1 MLAIIKLFDRI
12 ALLNQTMEL
21 KKMTKPLI
29 KVDCRKCNKTGFIN
43 AFGHIKRGICFSCS
57 GHGFQMLK
65 NKPRIQKR
73 YEVGFLWA
81 DKNHCNYNNGKILM
95 VWGAQGYASLPA
107 ANRKAE
113 AAMRING
120 SIEYLVRLVK
130 EDI

>member
-1 MLAIIKLFDRI
+1 MLVILKLFDII
-12 ALLNQTMEL
+12 ALLNQATEQ
-21 KKMTKPLI
+21 KKMTKQLI
-29 KVDCRKCNKTGFIN
+29 KVDCRKCDNTGFIN
-43 AFGHIKRGICFSCS
+43 AFNHVKRGICFQCS

-73 YEVGFLWA
+73 YRIGFLWA
-81 DKNHCNYNNGKILM
+81 DKDHCNYNNGEILM

-120 SIEYLVRLVK
+120 SIEYLVELVK
-130 EDI
+130 EEI